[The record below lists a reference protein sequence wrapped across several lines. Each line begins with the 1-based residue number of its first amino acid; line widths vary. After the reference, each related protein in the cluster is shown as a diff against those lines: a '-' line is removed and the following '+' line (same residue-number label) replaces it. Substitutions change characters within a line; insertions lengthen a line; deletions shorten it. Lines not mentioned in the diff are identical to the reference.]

1 LLYLIF
7 IFYLKKSS
15 FDNIELKLRFN
26 SKNAHGFAVSEARIE
41 LKRRFN
47 SKNAH
52 GFAVSEA
59 SRA

>member
-1 LLYLIF
+1 
-7 IFYLKKSS
+7 LKKSS

-41 LKRRFN
+41 LKLRFN